1 MECPAPLAKIYYTTD
16 GSIPTENSI
25 PYTGPFTISETTDFT
40 FRTFRPDGT
49 KGDLL
54 KMKYMKDTC
63 SPAVQARVTG
73 EGIKAVWHDYR
84 GNSCEGIENAPV
96 KGEYVVNSIS
106 IPKEVKGNIGLVL
119 TGFLDVPEDGI
130 YTFALHSDDG
140 SVLTIGDRVVV
151 DNDGAHSPREII
163 GQKALAK
170 GLHPF
175 KVTYFDYN
183 GGMLEMKMI
192 NGKGEKVPFPASWFK
207 Y

>member
-1 MECPAPLAKIYYTTD
+1 
-16 GSIPTENSI
+16 
-25 PYTGPFTISETTDFT
+25 
-40 FRTFRPDGT
+40 
-49 KGDLL
+49 
-54 KMKYMKDTC
+54 MKDTC